1 MILGTAAYLSP
12 EQAKGRPADK
22 RSDVWAFG
30 AVLYEMLSGQRAFK
44 GEDISDTLAAVLRQ
58 TIDVTGLPASTPA
71 AVRRLVARCLDR
83 DVKRRLRDIGEAR
96 IALEDPTAAVFGD
109 AAVTAPAPK
118 WSIRSNRVAWLIAGL
133 STVASIATGVIL
145 ARRPSHIAP
154 EASVTQ
160 FTIQPPVNTSFASPA
175 GPGTGVITQVAVSP
189 DGRNIAFVARAQSV
203 YQIWLRPVG
212 SLGATP
218 LAGTEGG
225 TFPFWSPDSRFVGF
239 FAAGKLKKVAID
251 GGPPSVLCDAVGGR
265 GGSWSRNNVILFAP
279 MKPAG
284 LLRVSS
290 AGGTPTPVTTVD
302 PATGEEDNH
311 RWPHFLPDG
320 QHFFYT
326 AIRGP
331 CCPAAKTSKIKIGSL
346 DSASAAVTILET
358 ESTAFFATGHVFF
371 ARDETLMAQP
381 FDPDT
386 RQFTGEAFPVA
397 EHVRPEGSRYV
408 GASVSSNGT
417 LVYASDDAVATRQL
431 TWFDRAGRP
440 LGTVGDAGPYSDLAL
455 SPDERRVAISVES
468 PSSRNHDIWIM
479 DIERNVPSRV
489 TFDPADDLSPV
500 WSPNSTQIAFE
511 GERSGKMTLRQR
523 LVSGTG
529 TDEPLLEALGTR
541 SRPCESRQCTIVP
554 SAWST
559 DGRYIAYT
567 LSGGFP
573 RTADVWIF
581 PLFGDRKPFP
591 LAETEFL
598 EGSATFSTDG
608 RWVAYTTN
616 EPGWPNVYVQ
626 PFLRTGGKYP
636 VSRDGG
642 YQPRWRSD
650 GKELFY
656 FALDGTMMTV
666 PVDATGE
673 FRAGAPQP
681 LFRMGAMANSYR
693 QQFAVTKDGQR
704 FLVNAPS
711 QQSSGPQLTVVVN
724 WIATIQK

>member
-1 MILGTAAYLSP
+1 M
-12 EQAKGRPADK
+12 
-22 RSDVWAFG
+22 
-30 AVLYEMLSGQRAFK
+30 
-44 GEDISDTLAAVLRQ
+44 
-58 TIDVTGLPASTPA
+58 
-71 AVRRLVARCLDR
+71 
-83 DVKRRLRDIGEAR
+83 
-96 IALEDPTAAVFGD
+96 
-109 AAVTAPAPK
+109 
-118 WSIRSNRVAWLIAGL
+118 
-133 STVASIATGVIL
+133 
-145 ARRPSHIAP
+145 
-154 EASVTQ
+154 
-160 FTIQPPVNTSFASPA
+160 
-175 GPGTGVITQVAVSP
+175 AVSP

-358 ESTAFFATGHVFF
+358 ESTASFATGHVFF

-397 EHVRPEGSRYV
+397 EHVRSEGSRYV

-417 LVYASDDAVATRQL
+417 LVYASDDAVASRQL

-479 DIERNVPSRV
+479 DIERNVPYPSH
-489 TFDPADDLSPV
+489 
-500 WSPNSTQIAFE
+500 I
-511 GERSGKMTLRQR
+511 
-523 LVSGTG
+523 
-529 TDEPLLEALGTR
+529 R
-541 SRPCESRQCTIVP
+541 SRRRSIASVVP
-554 SAWST
+554 KQH
-559 DGRYIAYT
+559 
-567 LSGGFP
+567 
-573 RTADVWIF
+573 ADCV
-581 PLFGDRKPFP
+581 R
-591 LAETEFL
+591 
-598 EGSATFSTDG
+598 
-608 RWVAYTTN
+608 R
-616 EPGWPNVYVQ
+616 
-626 PFLRTGGKYP
+626 
-636 VSRDGG
+636 
-642 YQPRWRSD
+642 
-650 GKELFY
+650 
-656 FALDGTMMTV
+656 
-666 PVDATGE
+666 
-673 FRAGAPQP
+673 
-681 LFRMGAMANSYR
+681 
-693 QQFAVTKDGQR
+693 
-704 FLVNAPS
+704 
-711 QQSSGPQLTVVVN
+711 
-724 WIATIQK
+724 